1 MASRDKVDVDMFHK
15 SIQYALEK
23 LGKSKSG
30 FERTVVSKFKRK
42 RRVGSGNELVDYS
55 RAPCLGADQKTR
67 GLWDRDCGC
76 HYLGDMAVRMPD
88 NGLVFECVTCL
99 YCSKRVTFVVGCVKC
114 VSIPIKKKDD
124 QPLRVAKNCMTRPLP
139 RVRKLM
145 THPLSAPG
153 QPPPPYTF

>member
-55 RAPCLGADQKTR
+55 RAPCLGADQKAR
-67 GLWDRDCGC
+67 GLWDRDCLC
-76 HYLGDMAVRMPD
+76 HGSKMTTLSMLRLSDRAITPNVR
-88 NGLVFECVTCL
+88 
-99 YCSKRVTFVVGCVKC
+99 
-114 VSIPIKKKDD
+114 
-124 QPLRVAKNCMTRPLP
+124 
-139 RVRKLM
+139 
-145 THPLSAPG
+145 
-153 QPPPPYTF
+153 YT